1 MDYME
6 DYRLIKCLREGLP
19 TDMTVYDAAALS
31 SLVGLT
37 VQSVANG
44 SRPVDV
50 PDFTRG
56 RWQTHP
62 PLDIVRA

>member
-1 MDYME
+1 MN
-6 DYRLIKCLREGLP
+6 
-19 TDMTVYDAAALS
+19 VYDAAALS

-37 VQSVANG
+37 VQSVSQKSKPAN
-44 SRPVDV
+44 V

-56 RWQTHP
+56 RWRTNP

>member
-1 MDYME
+1 MN
-6 DYRLIKCLREGLP
+6 
-19 TDMTVYDAAALS
+19 VYDAAALS

-37 VQSVANG
+37 VQSVSQK
-44 SRPVDV
+44 SRPINV

-56 RWQTHP
+56 RWKSLP

>member
-37 VQSVANG
+37 VQSVSQRSN
-44 SRPVDV
+44 V
-50 PDFTRG
+50 PDFSRG
-56 RWQTHP
+56 RWRTHR
-62 PLDIVRA
+62 PLGIVRA